1 MLDKIILDTPFK
13 PAYYLMG
20 ATQKWGSLLY
30 TPRQLGVRERFDVEP
45 DGTVSES
52 TMPYYSIPSSHA
64 SMGVKVFPHGRGKH
78 NPFPCVSI
86 NASPAKIIQGHNV
99 YGSDNIE
106 LGVFS
111 MLKVLSDTCPVLFD
125 KLDFLNADVSQFDFN
140 YFSRFS
146 DNLMPQELLNFLS
159 NISEGQIKSNYKE
172 YATTAYFNKTSE
184 LRMLRIYLKLEE
196 LEHSIKDIKK
206 DSRFSF
212 EERQRRINII
222 EEQKEFASN
231 ILRFEV
237 VNKTRYLRKK
247 YNTKKLVDFINK
259 EQEYKMKG
267 HSLAREFFDDAFS
280 PILKRIRNKT
290 MRIDTDDEILERLRA
305 NNKSANSAFATYLM
319 IKNKGW
325 IYSRK
330 RMDRNTHYRHVKIL
344 QQIGVSKPM
353 LQNINFA
360 DDGNVLP
367 LYKVITLDF
376 SNQFP
381 DDWQEPTLESL
392 GLDSFANRIYENKPI
407 LRVV

>member
-1 MLDKIILDTPFK
+1 MLDKIILGIPFK
-13 PAYYLMG
+13 PSHYLMG

-30 TPRQLGVRERFDVEP
+30 TPRQLGVKERFDVEP

-52 TMPYYSIPSSHA
+52 TMPYYSIPSSQA
-64 SMGVKVFPHGRGKH
+64 SMGVKVFPHGTGKY

-111 MLKVLSDTCPVLFD
+111 MLKVLSDACPVLFD
-125 KLDFLNADVSQFDFN
+125 KLDFLNADVHQFDFN

-146 DNLMPQELLNFLS
+146 DNLMSQELLNFLG
-159 NISEGQIKSNYKE
+159 NIAEGQIKSNHKE
-172 YATTAYFNKTSE
+172 YATTVYFNKTSE
-184 LRMLRIYLKLEE
+184 LRILRIYLKFEE
-196 LEHSIKDIKK
+196 LENSIKTIKK

-222 EEQKEFASN
+222 EERKEFASN

-247 YNTKKLVDFINK
+247 YNTKKLIDFINI

-267 HSLAREFFDDAFS
+267 QNLAREFFNHAFS
-280 PILKRIRNKT
+280 PILKQIRNKT
-290 MRIDTDDEILERLRA
+290 MRIETDDEILDRLKA
-305 NNKSANSAFATYLM
+305 NNKSAHSAFSTYLM

-330 RMDRNTHYRHVKIL
+330 HMHRKTHYRHVKIL
-344 QQIGVSKPM
+344 QQIGVSKAM

-392 GLDSFANRIYENKPI
+392 GLDSFANRIYENKLI
-407 LRVV
+407 LRSV